1 MALKQ
6 IDQQDRIWTLQ
17 LRRVYPGNASVGE
30 GRFPSLAFTNN
41 GGLEK
46 IEELLEKQQSKDSG
60 SISQLGWSHFVAT
73 KQISVSKFDLR
84 SGHFE
89 YNWQSLTSDLINYLE
104 AISKNCAYL
113 FIFTVTT
120 TTTGLRLCPRP
131 NTSDS
136 WTAVGTLLDQETL
149 SIVCRE
155 ELLGLQM
162 VALYRFV

>member
-6 IDQQDRIWTLQ
+6 IDQQDRSWTLQ

-60 SISQLGWSHFVAT
+60 FISQLGWSHFVAT
-73 KQISVSKFDLR
+73 KWISVSKFDLR

-89 YNWQSLTSDLINYLE
+89 YNWQKKWYQIWSITLKPFQRTAPICLYI
-104 AISKNCAYL
+104 
-113 FIFTVTT
+113 TT
-120 TTTGLRLCPRP
+120 TTTGPRLCPRP